1 MSKRWK
7 TRKRNAAKLQK
18 SREVLEQF
26 YDNVITSLERMKDR
40 EAARPAALKTK

>member
-7 TRKRNAAKLQK
+7 VRKRNAAKLQR

-26 YDNVITSLERMKDR
+26 YDNVITSLESMKDR